1 MPTPAPAPAPAPIKA
16 PAPQPAVEARPPAVS
31 ASPANIR
38 VTVVSHD
45 AQVRDATLSL
55 VRQLGLQPAF
65 LPELSNPSG
74 GAFFHRLEHLADL
87 QYAIVLLPANALD
100 AAAGGLKALSPGLL
114 MELGFLLGTVGKDRV
129 FFLVPGSAAKPL
141 PWDGVAS
148 VPMDD
153 AGLWRLLLARAMKQ
167 AGLEVDL
174 NRAL

>member
-1 MPTPAPAPAPAPIKA
+1 M
-16 PAPQPAVEARPPAVS
+16 
-31 ASPANIR
+31 NIR

-55 VRQLGLQPAF
+55 VKQLGLQPVF

-74 GAFFHRLEHLADL
+74 GAFFNRLEHLADL
-87 QYAIVLLPANALD
+87 QYAIVLLPASALD

-114 MELGFLLGTVGKDRV
+114 MELGFLLGTVGKNRV
-129 FFLVPGSAAKPL
+129 FFLVPGPAAKPL
-141 PWDGVAS
+141 PWDGIAS

-153 AGLWRLLLARAMKQ
+153 TGLWRLLLARAMKQ
-167 AGLEVDL
+167 AGLDVDL

>member
-1 MPTPAPAPAPAPIKA
+1 M
-16 PAPQPAVEARPPAVS
+16 PQPTAQPGPAASDRPVHA
-31 ASPANIR
+31 R

-45 AQVRDATLSL
+45 AQVRDAALGL

-87 QYAIVLLPANALD
+87 QYAIVALPADVLD
-100 AAAGGLKALSPGLL
+100 AAAGGLKALSPGML

-129 FFLVPGSAAKPL
+129 FFLVPGPAAKSL

-153 AGLWRLLLARAMKQ
+153 AGLWHLLLARAMKQ
-167 AGLEVDL
+167 AGLDVDL
-174 NRAL
+174 NRAV

>member
-1 MPTPAPAPAPAPIKA
+1 MPTPAPAPVPASVKA
-16 PAPQPAVEARPPAVS
+16 PAPQAAVEARPVATATSV
-31 ASPANIR
+31 NTR

-45 AQVRDATLSL
+45 AQVRDAALSL
-55 VRQLGLQPAF
+55 IRQLGLQPAF

-74 GAFFHRLEHLADL
+74 GAFFNRLEHLADL
-87 QYAIVLLPANALD
+87 QYAIVLLPVNALD

-129 FFLVPGSAAKPL
+129 FFLVPGPTAKPL
-141 PWDGVAS
+141 PWEGVAC

-167 AGLEVDL
+167 AGLDVDL